1 MVCTVCHKP
10 VEPGFAH
17 CGSRT
22 CTWCMSCYRR
32 KLEEAGI
39 TKPPAMP

>member
-1 MVCTVCHKP
+1 MVCTVCQKP
-10 VEPGFAH
+10 FERGFAH

-22 CTWCMSCYRR
+22 CTWCMACYKA

-39 TKPPAMP
+39 KKPPAMP